1 MNGAPIEPAY
11 VISLDEIAWGG
22 ALVAITMVIHAFG
35 MLTTL
40 RVNLA
45 VKNKLGASYVELPGL
60 FLIILASWM
69 IVLVHLIEAAV
80 WAAFFMWKGAFA
92 NQSLAYYF
100 SLNEYTT
107 LGSNYNLPRHWRL
120 LEGMLAMAGLL
131 AFAWSTGVL
140 FTLAQDFQSQRIKSI
155 ADRRGRESA

>member
-22 ALVAITMVIHAFG
+22 ALVAVTMVMHAIG
-35 MLTTL
+35 MLATL

-45 VKNKLGASYVELPGL
+45 AKSRLGTKYAQWSGL

-69 IVLVHLIEAAV
+69 ILLVHLLEAMV
-80 WAAFFMWKGAFA
+80 WAAFFMSKDAFT
-92 NQSLAYYF
+92 SYSIAYYF

-107 LGSNYNLPRHWRL
+107 LGSNFYLPRHWRL

-140 FTLAQDFQSQRIKSI
+140 FTLAQAFQTQRLQLIEKR
-155 ADRRGRESA
+155 DRQEST